1 MRTGRRYSL
10 DSVPAVG
17 PVVTLSAAAGCL
29 QENTRN
35 SACAQSDP
43 LGAPLGAPLCLPA
56 ACRGGA
62 PSARCCN
69 SAAGFKRQIVLSVHD
84 FI

>member
-1 MRTGRRYSL
+1 MHTGRRYSL

-29 QENTRN
+29 QKNTRN

-43 LGAPLGAPLCLPA
+43 LGAPLCLPA
-56 ACRGGA
+56 ARRVGA